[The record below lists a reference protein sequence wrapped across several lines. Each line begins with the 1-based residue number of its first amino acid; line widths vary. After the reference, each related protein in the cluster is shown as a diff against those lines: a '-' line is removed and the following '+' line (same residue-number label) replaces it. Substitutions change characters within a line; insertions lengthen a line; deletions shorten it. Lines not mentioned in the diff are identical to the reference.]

1 MPGADLE
8 VRLERAQS
16 IVIPGGE
23 LEELA
28 SRSSGPG
35 GQHVNKVSS
44 RVTLRWNALVSEAL
58 TAEHLERVKRAL
70 RSRLTRSGLLVVHAQ
85 RHRSRTR
92 NRELARERLAE
103 LLGDALAEQ
112 RPRRATRPSRASTK
126 RASDAKR
133 QRSTLKQTRGRVDH
147 SRDE

>member
-1 MPGADLE
+1 MPRADLE
-8 VRLERAQS
+8 VRLDRARS

-44 RVTLRWNALVSEAL
+44 RVTLRWNALASEAL
-58 TAEHLERVKRAL
+58 TQEQLERVKRAL

-103 LLGDALAEQ
+103 LLGDALALQ
-112 RPRRATRPSRASTK
+112 RPRRATRPSRASTN
-126 RASDAKR
+126 RVRDAKQ
-133 QRSTLKQTRGRVDH
+133 QRSTIKRTRRRVDH
-147 SRDE
+147 SRDD

>member
-103 LLGDALAEQ
+103 LLGDALAER

-133 QRSTLKQTRGRVDH
+133 QRSTLKRTRGRVDH

>member
-1 MPGADLE
+1 MASADLE
-8 VRLERAQS
+8 VRVGLA
-16 IVIPGGE
+16 IALVIPGEE

-44 RVTLRWNALVSEAL
+44 RVTLRWEAL
-58 TAEHLERVKRAL
+58 ASGAL
-70 RSRLTRSGLLVVHAQ
+70 SEKQLQRIRTKLASRLTQRGLLVVHAQ

-103 LLGDALAEQ
+103 LVSGALVE
-112 RPRRATRPSRASTK
+112 RRRRVKTRPSRGSTQRV
-126 RASDAKR
+126 RAGKQ
-133 QRSTLKQTRGRVDH
+133 QRSALKRTRQPVDR